1 VTTTSPRSAIQ
12 RPGLVIAVLA
22 LLTAVSPLST
32 DMYLPAFPQMATD
45 LGAPAAGIQLTL
57 TTFLVGLALG
67 QLVIG
72 PLSDGTG
79 RRKPLIAGAAVCL
92 LASIATAVAPTIEFL
107 IVARFIQGFSGAAGV
122 VLSRAIIA
130 DSAKGVRGAKL
141 LGLMMI
147 IGGIAP
153 VLAPVLG
160 GAIIAGLGWRGV
172 FWALAFMVALMFVA
186 VLCFIKESLPASR
199 RQSGGVKAMFGSG
212 RTVLSNRNYVG
223 NLVTFCFAFA
233 AMFAYISASPFVL
246 QNILGLSPGTYS
258 LVFGVNSLAI
268 MISAIIATRLAG
280 RVDFRKM
287 LGGGVIALLLT
298 SVTLLAVVLIGVS
311 MIPTLVLLFVFQGSV
326 GFIYGNATT
335 LALGEARHHAGTGSA
350 FLGAFQFLLGA
361 VVSPLV
367 GLAGDHD
374 ARPMGIAMAAAAAI
388 AAAAF
393 FLLTRNRS
401 AGATAVDGQPAQAEA
416 IGVAAH

>member
-1 VTTTSPRSAIQ
+1 M
-12 RPGLVIAVLA
+12 PGLMIAVLA

-32 DMYLPAFPQMATD
+32 DMYLPAFPQMAAD
-45 LGAPAAGIQLTL
+45 LGASAAGIQLTL
-57 TTFLVGLALG
+57 TTFLIGLALG

-79 RRKPLIAGAAVCL
+79 RRKPLLVGAAVCL

-172 FWALAFMVALMFVA
+172 FWILALMVALMFVA
-186 VLCFIKESLPASR
+186 VLCFIKESLPASA
-199 RQSGGVKAMFGSG
+199 RQSGGVKAMFRSG

-223 NLVTFCFAFA
+223 YLVTFCFAFA

-280 RVDFRKM
+280 RVAYRTM
-287 LGGGVIALLLT
+287 LGGGVIALLLI
-298 SVTLLAVVLIGVS
+298 SVALLAVVLIGVS
-311 MIPTLVLLFVFQGSV
+311 MIPVLVLLFVFQGSV

-388 AAAAF
+388 SAAAF
-393 FLLTRNRS
+393 FLLTRNGS
-401 AGATAVDGQPAQAEA
+401 AGAPAADGQPAQAEA
-416 IGVAAH
+416 AEAAAH